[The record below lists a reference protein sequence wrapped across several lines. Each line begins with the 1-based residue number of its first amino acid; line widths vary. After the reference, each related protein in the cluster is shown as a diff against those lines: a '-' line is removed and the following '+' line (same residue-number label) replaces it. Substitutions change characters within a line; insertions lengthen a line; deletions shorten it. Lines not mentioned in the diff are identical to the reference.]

1 MRRPAL
7 YEVTFRNLLFT
18 LFVFLGLSAHAT
30 AQDNQTQ
37 LKRDSSQA
45 PVAQS
50 IVKGRAVYE
59 DTGQPAQRER
69 IQLVAPELLTAHR
82 GRIPTAITDENGEF
96 SFRGIGAGEYYI
108 VARPIDEHVGSAVA
122 APFPLQTGDPV
133 RDAAMVSEYKKEN
146 IEITVDGVNTIRIDL
161 RVRNPHF
168 GTISGRIVNDD
179 GKPAVGSQVNLTPR
193 TGSVETNTGAYTLTD
208 EEGSYRFKGLAAG
221 EYTVSANPPSKLPDR
236 GKPRNWLEGSLGAT
250 YFPSTVDAGS
260 SPAINVYPD
269 RETSDINITLAPRK
283 LHSVAGNVRMMGD
296 GRPIS
301 GAAVRLFKKDEP
313 VQGKSVAVTEAI
325 TSNYFS
331 TTDKEGRWSVHN
343 LPDGSYFVHI
353 TLKLNVPGRDTNVKF
368 VEKGKEVTV
377 AGSDLEDVLIEVS
390 SGASISGTI
399 IVEGNQPIFSLFLR
413 ALKSGESFESSQTAN
428 LSLRPAEKVTTFVL
442 TQVPE
447 GVVQFGATV
456 QPDSFYIKSITA
468 NGVDLLRENL
478 TVPEGAE
485 VKDVRI
491 VVSPDVAKLSGRV
504 VSANGET
511 GLSGVG
517 IMLIRIPADK
527 RWALASQLSG
537 VTDSE
542 GNFSLRPPPG
552 EYIIELR
559 RISHDPPSISKPL
572 LENSPRVTL
581 QPGEL
586 KSIEIRIP

>member
-7 YEVTFRNLLFT
+7 YEIIFRNLLFT
-18 LFVFLGLSAHAT
+18 LFVFVVLSAHAT

-37 LKRDSSQA
+37 VKRDSSQA

-96 SFRGIGAGEYYI
+96 SFHGIGAGEYYI

-122 APFPLQTGDPV
+122 APLPMQTGDPV
-133 RDAAMVSEYKKEN
+133 RDAAIISEYKQEN
-146 IEITVDGVNTIRIDL
+146 IKITVDGVNTIRIDL

-193 TGSVETNTGAYTLTD
+193 TGSVATNTGAYALTD

-221 EYTVSANPPSKLPDR
+221 EYTVSANPPSKMPDS
-236 GKPRNWLEGSLGAT
+236 GQPRNWLEGSLGAT

-260 SPAINVYPD
+260 SPAINVYAD

-283 LHSVAGNVRMMGD
+283 LHSIAGIVRMPGD
-296 GRPIS
+296 GRPVS
-301 GAAVRLFKKDEP
+301 GARVRLFKKDDP
-313 VQGKSVAVTEAI
+313 VQAKSVAVSEALM
-325 TSNYFS
+325 SNYFS

-343 LPDGSYFVHI
+343 LPDGSYFLHI
-353 TLKLNVPGRDTNVKF
+353 TPGLNVPERDANVKF
-368 VEKGKEVTV
+368 VEKGKEVTI
-377 AGSDLEDVLIEVS
+377 AGSDLADVLIEVS
-390 SGASISGTI
+390 KGATISGTI
-399 IVEGNQPIFSLFLR
+399 VVEGNRPIFSVSLNAFKPGR
-413 ALKSGESFESSQTAN
+413 GFESSQTASV
-428 LSLRPAEKVTTFVL
+428 SLRPDGQIANFLITE
-442 TQVPE
+442 VPE
-447 GVVQFGATV
+447 GEIQLGAMV
-456 QPDSFYIKSITA
+456 RPNSFYIKSIEA
-468 NGVDLLRENL
+468 NGVNLLRDML
-478 TVPEGAE
+478 TIADGAE

-504 VSANGET
+504 VSANGEKP
-511 GLSGVG
+511 LAGVSV
-517 IMLIRIPADK
+517 MLIPSASDK
-527 RWALASQLSG
+527 RWAQAGQLTG

-542 GNFSLRPPPG
+542 GNFSVTPPPG
-552 EYIIELR
+552 EYRIDLR
-559 RISHDPPSISKPL
+559 QLRHDPPSISKPL
-572 LENSPRVTL
+572 LENSTRVTL